1 MTMANSCTAAQ
12 HLDSRDH
19 SPEVGL
25 DNRTLDDFLRTVE
38 KRAFRMAQ
46 VSVGN
51 REDALEVVQD
61 TMAKLVQLYSDK
73 SWNDWRP
80 LFYRILRSRINDFHR
95 RRAVQNRFRVWV
107 ERLRPGG
114 LEENSHSA
122 DPYEYVA
129 AAQHTAPDA
138 GLESEQRIA
147 RLEEALHNLPP
158 RQREAFMMRCWE
170 GLSTADTAAAMKC
183 SEGSVKTHYFRAL
196 QTLRAK
202 LEGYWL

>member
-1 MTMANSCTAAQ
+1 MFDSCAAAANLESSDYA
-12 HLDSRDH
+12 
-19 SPEVGL
+19 PEAPL
-25 DNRTLDDFLRTVE
+25 EKRTLNGFLRGVE

-51 REDALEVVQD
+51 REDALEIVQD
-61 TMAKLVQLYSDK
+61 AMAKLVQLYSDRG
-73 SWNDWRP
+73 WDDWRP

-95 RRAVQNRFRVWV
+95 RRAVQNRFRVWM
-107 ERLRPGG
+107 ERLRPGR
-114 LEENSHSA
+114 LDDAASAA

-129 AAQHTAPDA
+129 AAQHHNPDT
-138 GLESEQRIA
+138 GLESERRIA
-147 RLEEALHNLPP
+147 QLELALQNLPP

-170 GLSTADTAAAMKC
+170 GLSTADTALAMKC

-196 QTLRAK
+196 KTLREK